1 MKINLNYHKL
11 LGKYINTE
19 KYPSDS
25 SIEVPANCTVNDLIV
40 LLGIPKDRQKS
51 IVVHVNNEPT
61 WNTTRLS
68 ENDSVKLVT
77 AIGGG

>member
-1 MKINLNYHKL
+1 MKINLNYHKF
-11 LGKYINTE
+11 LGKYINMD

-25 SIEVPANCTVNDLIV
+25 SIEVPENCTVHELIV
-40 LLGIPKDRQKS
+40 LLEIPKDRQKS
-51 IVVHVNNEPT
+51 IVVHVNNEPS